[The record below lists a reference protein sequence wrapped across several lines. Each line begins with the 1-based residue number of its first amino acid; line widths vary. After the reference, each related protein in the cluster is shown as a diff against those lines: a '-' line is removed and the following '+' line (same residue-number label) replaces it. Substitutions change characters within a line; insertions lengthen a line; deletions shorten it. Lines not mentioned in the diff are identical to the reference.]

1 MSQKQEFSLPA
12 PTGRSWRS
20 VVSGLVYVFE
30 NVMPDPFTLAIW
42 LTLLVG
48 AAAFC
53 FAPHGSAQTILTSW
67 FDGTFNIV
75 GFALQMILIFATGY
89 AISDSPLAQ
98 RGLRALAAAAH
109 TPTRAALL
117 VVPVVAIAS
126 WFNWGVGL
134 VGGALL
140 ARAIAKRTRV
150 DFAWLVAAC
159 YSGCAIVTNS
169 GLSSSIALSQA
180 SHGNALN
187 LVEKATGQ
195 LLPLSQTIF
204 APFVYVPTILVTVI
218 VTAIFIAI
226 HPKADKMVCFPQTAE
241 RGADTAAASTDTAPR
256 EPAGNAS
263 SFAGRLDRSV
273 LGTAILVGFGAAYLG
288 ILWSTKGFSL
298 GINTMIL
305 VFMLIGLALQRTPI
319 AYVESI
325 RRAAGQTGAMLLQFP
340 LYGGIMGIMS
350 GTGLASVIS
359 SGFLLVATSATL
371 PLWSYLSSLV
381 ITLLI
386 PSSGGH
392 WAVQGPF
399 VIPAAL
405 SLHADIARTS
415 MGVAL
420 AENVSVLLQPFWVVP
435 VVAIAGI
442 RIQPVMAYTTIAFIV
457 SLVVYAVALA
467 PIF

>member
-1 MSQKQEFSLPA
+1 MNQKQDIPLAA
-12 PTGRSWRS
+12 PSVRSFRG
-20 VVSGLVYVFE
+20 VVSGLVYLFE

-48 AAAFC
+48 AAAYC
-53 FAPHGSAQTILTSW
+53 FAPHGGVLTILSSW
-67 FDGTFNIV
+67 YDGTFKIV
-75 GFALQMILIFATGY
+75 GFALQMILIFASGY

-98 RGLRALAAAAH
+98 KGLRALASTAS

-117 VVPVVAIAS
+117 VVPLVAIAS

-140 ARAIAKRTRV
+140 AREIAKRTRV

-195 LLPLSQTIF
+195 LVPLSHTVF
-204 APFVYVPTILVTVI
+204 APFVYVPTIAVTVL

-226 HPKADKMVCFPQTAE
+226 HPKPDRMVCFSQSADSGPEAE
-241 RGADTAAASTDTAPR
+241 ATR
-256 EPAGNAS
+256 EPASKAS
-263 SFAGRLDRSV
+263 SFAARLDRSV
-273 LGTAILVGFGAAYLG
+273 LGTAILIGFGASYLA
-288 ILWSTKGFSL
+288 IDWSTHGFNL

-305 VFMLIGLALQRTPI
+305 VFMLIGLLLQRTPI
-319 AYVESI
+319 AYAESI

-340 LYGGIMGIMS
+340 LYGGIMGIMT

-359 SGFLLVATSATL
+359 SGFLLIATSTTL

-442 RIQPVMAYTTIAFIV
+442 RIQPVMAYTSITFLV

-467 PIF
+467 PVF

>member
-1 MSQKQEFSLPA
+1 MSPKQEISLPA
-12 PTGRSWRS
+12 PTAKSWRS
-20 VVSGLVYVFE
+20 IVAGLVYVFE

-42 LTLLVG
+42 LTLFVAG
-48 AAAFC
+48 AAYC
-53 FAPHGSAQTILTSW
+53 FAPHGGVLTILSSW
-67 FDGTFNIV
+67 YDGTFNII

-98 RGLRALAAAAH
+98 KGLRALAAAAN

-150 DFAWLVAAC
+150 DFAWLVAAS
-159 YSGCAIVTNS
+159 YAGCAIVTNS

-180 SHGNALN
+180 SHANALN

-195 LLPLSQTIF
+195 LVPLSQTIF
-204 APFVYVPTILVTVI
+204 APFVYVPTIAVTVI
-218 VTAIFIAI
+218 VTAIFIVI
-226 HPKADKMVCFPQTAE
+226 HPKADRMVCFPHTDAAAAN
-241 RGADTAAASTDTAPR
+241 ADAPVEPPATAA
-256 EPAGNAS
+256 

-273 LGTAILVGFGAAYLG
+273 LGTLILVGFGAAYLG
-288 ILWSTKGFSL
+288 VLWSTKGFSL

-305 VFMLIGLALQRTPI
+305 VFMIIGLALQRTPL

-325 RRAAGQTGAMLLQFP
+325 RRASGQTGAMLLQFP
-340 LYGGIMGIMS
+340 LYGGIMGIMT

-457 SLVVYAVALA
+457 ALVVYAVALA

>member
-1 MSQKQEFSLPA
+1 MNQKQDIPLAA
-12 PTGRSWRS
+12 PSVRSFRG
-20 VVSGLVYVFE
+20 VVSGLVYLFE

-48 AAAFC
+48 AAAYC
-53 FAPHGSAQTILTSW
+53 WAPHGGVLTILSSW
-67 FDGTFNIV
+67 YDGTFKIV
-75 GFALQMILIFATGY
+75 GFALQMILIFASGY

-98 RGLRALAAAAH
+98 KGLRALAATAS

-117 VVPVVAIAS
+117 VVPLVAIAS

-140 ARAIAKRTRV
+140 AREIAKRTRV

-195 LLPLSQTIF
+195 LVPLSHTVF
-204 APFVYVPTILVTVI
+204 APFVYIPTIVVTAV

-226 HPKADKMVCFPQTAE
+226 HPKPDRMVCFPKS
-241 RGADTAAASTDTAPR
+241 ADTESDTGAAR
-256 EPAGNAS
+256 EPASRAS
-263 SFAGRLDRSV
+263 SFGARLDRSI
-273 LGTAILVGFGAAYLG
+273 LGTAILVLFGASYLA
-288 ILWSTKGFSL
+288 IDWSTNGFNL

-305 VFMLIGLALQRTPI
+305 VFMLIGLVLQRTPI
-319 AYVESI
+319 AYAESI

-340 LYGGIMGIMS
+340 LYGGIMGIMT

-359 SGFLLVATSATL
+359 SGFLLIATSATL

-381 ITLLI
+381 ITLFI

-442 RIQPVMAYTTIAFIV
+442 RIQPVMAYTSIAFLV

-467 PIF
+467 PVF

>member
-20 VVSGLVYVFE
+20 IVAGLVYVFE
-30 NVMPDPFTLAIW
+30 KVMPDPFTLAIW
-42 LTLLVG
+42 LTLCV
-48 AAAFC
+48 AAAAYL
-53 FAPHGSAQTILTSW
+53 FAPHGDVLTILSSW
-67 FDGTFNIV
+67 YDGTFNIV

-98 RGLRALAAAAH
+98 RGLRVLAAAAS

-117 VVPVVAIAS
+117 VVPVVAVAS

-150 DFAWLVAAC
+150 DFAWLVAAS
-159 YSGCAIVTNS
+159 YAGCAIVTNS

-195 LLPLSQTIF
+195 LLPLSDTIF
-204 APFVYVPTILVTVI
+204 APFVYVPTIAVTVI
-218 VTAIFIAI
+218 ITAIFIAI
-226 HPKADKMVCFPQTAE
+226 HPKADRMVCFPQTA
-241 RGADTAAASTDTAPR
+241 GGDVDDDADASR
-256 EPAGNAS
+256 EPSADATT
-263 SFAGRLDRSV
+263 FAGRLDRSV

-288 ILWSTKGFSL
+288 VLWSTKGFSL

-305 VFMLIGLALQRTPI
+305 VFMIIGLALQRTPI
-319 AYVESI
+319 AYAGSI

-340 LYGGIMGIMS
+340 LYGGIMGIMT

-442 RIQPVMAYTTIAFIV
+442 RIQPVMAYTTIAFLV